1 MIRYFKILFVF
12 AATTLL
18 VIGCGQNQQP
28 PAKTI
33 DSTKVFTFDTL
44 LTNPGQAGGSK
55 TIIKTNLRGDTVDV
69 WKANWEKNGSYISG
83 LLHNNLFRLP
93 VYSID
98 SVFSPENKL
107 TELTRRIDSL
117 SEYQHFYFDEEG
129 DTVKTLIGIH
139 TQKYFVIFQRT
150 HASPPKYTALLDGN
164 PNSKINVKE
173 TDFIKAQR
181 AFNMKCEM
189 VGMLKPQRQ
198 GN

>member
-1 MIRYFKILFVF
+1 MFRYLKFLFLFIIITFF
-12 AATTLL
+12 A
-18 VIGCGQNQQP
+18 IGCGQNKQP
-28 PAKTI
+28 AVKPV

-69 WKANWEKNGSYISG
+69 WKANWEKNGMYISG
-83 LLHNNLFRLP
+83 LLHNNLLRQP

-98 SVFSPENKL
+98 SVFNRNNKL
-107 TELTRRIDSL
+107 TELTHRIDSL
-117 SEYQHFYFDEEG
+117 SEYQHFFFNEEG
-129 DTVKTLIGIH
+129 DTVKTYIGIH

-164 PNSKINVKE
+164 PNSKIDVKE
-173 TDFIKAQR
+173 TDFMNAQR

-189 VGMLKPQRQ
+189 VGMLKPKR
-198 GN
+198 